1 MYITEKK
8 NQFCW
13 SEVPKMNEGGGE
25 RERERER
32 GVMYVCMCEREK
44 SLKSG

>member
-1 MYITEKK
+1 MYMREKKK

-13 SEVPKMNEGGGE
+13 SKVPKK

-32 GVMYVCMCEREK
+32 GGVMYVCMCEREK
-44 SLKSG
+44 SLKC